1 MIRAFGFSL
10 ALALAFLAG
19 TLVPTASTQT
29 VKNHYLRIDYMRI
42 PPGQALKY
50 IDLEK
55 LWKPVHQLRVDKGYI
70 ASWRL
75 YGHHFPGGG
84 GGEADY
90 QYVTVTQFPTFQA
103 METTNYP
110 ALFKE
115 VHGSDYNT
123 EISKQTDE
131 ARTLT
136 HTDIWAL
143 LDYVE

>member
-1 MIRAFGFSL
+1 MMRAFGFSL

-19 TLVPTASTQT
+19 TFVPTASTHT
-29 VKNHYLRIDYMRI
+29 IKNHYLQIDYMQI

-50 IDLEK
+50 RDLEQ

-84 GGEADY
+84 EAAY

-103 METTNYP
+103 MEEQHYP
-110 ALFKE
+110 ELFKE
-115 VHGSDYNT
+115 VHGADYDT
-123 EISKQTDE
+123 EISKQTNE

>member
-19 TLVPTASTQT
+19 TLVPSGSTQT
-29 VKNHYLRIDYMRI
+29 GKNHYLRIDFMKI

-50 IDLEK
+50 RDLESK
-55 LWKPVHQLRVDKGYI
+55 LWKPVHQLRVDRGHI
-70 ASWRL
+70 SSWKL
-75 YGHHFPGGG
+75 YGHHFPSGPS
-84 GGEADY
+84 DY

-103 METTNYP
+103 MEESHYP
-110 ALFKE
+110 ELFKE
-115 VHGSDYNT
+115 VHGAEYDT
-123 EISKQTDE
+123 EVSIQTNA

-143 LDYVE
+143 IDHVE